1 MLQPKRTKYRKTH
14 RGRLKGLAVK
24 GSEIKFGD
32 YAIKATTRGFI
43 TSRQIESARR
53 AMTRFAKRWGKIW
66 IRIFPDKAYTAKP
79 LEVPM
84 GWGKWSVEMYRAPVK
99 PGRILFEIGWVEP
112 EVARE
117 AFRLAAYKL
126 PVKTKIVLIKNR
138 KYERIKIK
146 KL

>member
-14 RGRLKGLAVK
+14 RGRLKWLAVK

-99 PGRILFEIGWVEP
+99 PGRVLFEIGWVEP

-126 PVKTKIVLIKNR
+126 PVKTKIVID
-138 KYERIKIK
+138 
-146 KL
+146 